1 MRENVNQK
9 LNKKIILLNDFFS
22 EDILYFYGDS
32 ADKYSIFTSGLEH
45 GLTNSELCLY
55 GFYHTQILTRF
66 NEDIQQ
72 RRMEIFELRNGIDN
86 LIESIEK
93 CCDRIYKSNSLMAFR
108 FLFDFSKVK
117 EIENIILLKN
127 IIHEKKEQSFP
138 ISGIYAFNIK
148 SLKASEISRISKEI
162 PRVIMETNDEHL
174 ISFPIGRNNPG
185 DSENL
190 MNMVDQNIVEDVIR
204 KSLDTV
210 IISLLNR
217 PMSGLD
223 IIREIQTRFGV
234 IIPMTRVYSYLLELE
249 YEDVL
254 STHKSG
260 NKKIYTPTKT
270 GKITLDKRREDTA
283 KVYAHI
289 LNGG

>member
-1 MRENVNQK
+1 MEDNVNQK

-22 EDILYFYGDS
+22 EDILYFYGDG

-55 GFYHTQILTRF
+55 GFYHTRILTRF
-66 NEDIQQ
+66 NEDIQK

-86 LIESIEK
+86 LVKSIEK
-93 CCDRIYKSNSLMAFR
+93 CCDSIYNSNSLMAFR

-117 EIENIILLKN
+117 DIEDIIRLKN
-127 IIHEKKEQSFP
+127 IIQDKKEQSFP

-148 SLKASEISRISKEI
+148 SLKASEISNISKEI
-162 PRVIMETNDEHL
+162 PRIIMETSDEHL

-185 DSENL
+185 DSDDL
-190 MNMVDQNIVEDVIR
+190 VNMVDQNIVENIIR

-249 YEDVL
+249 DENIL
-254 STHKSG
+254 TIHKSG
-260 NKKIYTPTKT
+260 NKKIYTPTKS
-270 GKITLDKRREDTA
+270 GKIILAKRREDIA